1 MHQYMAHVN
10 IYLHSWH
17 NIFFTLYTIS
27 ILQHVRV
34 VLKVINIMKFKMKGL
49 FWVILSSLV
58 FSGCVYDSKL
68 QRPVLS
74 ERESEIPLLFNQ
86 AQTQAVF
93 VTYDGIHLKSYG
105 NDLNRAKTE
114 YIPASTFK
122 MLNALIGLQNA
133 KATNTEVFQW
143 NGEKRAFSAWEKDMT
158 LAEAMQASAVPVYQE
173 LARRIGLDLMRKEV
187 KRVGFG
193 NMNIGQQVDNFWLVG
208 PLKIS
213 PEQEAKFAY
222 QLAQQ
227 QLAFDQTVQ
236 QQVKDMLYIE
246 RRGDTKLYAKSG
258 WGMDVEPQ
266 VGWYTGWVEQPDGKV
281 TAFALNMNMQTGDD
295 PNERKQLTLSVLDK
309 LGLFFYL
316 R

>member
-1 MHQYMAHVN
+1 
-10 IYLHSWH
+10 
-17 NIFFTLYTIS
+17 
-27 ILQHVRV
+27 
-34 VLKVINIMKFKMKGL
+34 MKGL

-222 QLAQQ
+222 QLAHQ

>member
-1 MHQYMAHVN
+1 M
-10 IYLHSWH
+10 
-17 NIFFTLYTIS
+17 
-27 ILQHVRV
+27 R
-34 VLKVINIMKFKMKGL
+34 FKMKSFLLLL
-49 FWVILSSLV
+49 FSAAVL
-58 FSGCVYDSKL
+58 SGCAYDAKL
-68 QRPVLS
+68 QDSGTSARTQ
-74 ERESEIPLLFNQ
+74 EIPLLFDQ

-93 VTYDGIHLKSYG
+93 VTFDGTQLKSYG
-105 NDLNRAKTE
+105 NDLSRAKTQ

-133 KATNTEVFQW
+133 KATNTEVFKW
-143 NGEKRAFSAWEKDMT
+143 NGEKRTFPAWEKDMT

-173 LARRIGLDLMRKEV
+173 LARRIGLELMRKEV

-193 NMNIGQQVDNFWLVG
+193 NAQIGQQVDNFWLVG

-213 PEQEAKFAY
+213 PEQEAQFAY
-222 QLAQQ
+222 QLATK
-227 QLAFDQTVQ
+227 QLPFDRNVQ

-246 RRGDTKLYAKSG
+246 SRGDSKLYAKSG

-266 VGWYTGWVEQPDGKV
+266 VGWYTGWVKQPDGKV
-281 TAFALNMNMQTGDD
+281 TAFALNMNMHASDD
-295 PNERKQLTLSVLDK
+295 PTERKQLTLSVLDK